1 MRYRYKHTVRVA
13 YADTDQMGVVYYG
26 NYARFFEVARTE
38 ALRSLGIR
46 YADLE
51 RAGVMLPVTRMHVK
65 YIRPALYDDLLTIE
79 VIIPTIPDRM
89 ITFEYVLFNE
99 KGEKLVEAET
109 QLMFMDATSRKLIHA
124 PESVVSSFKE
134 VK

>member
-1 MRYRYKHTVRVA
+1 MA

-26 NYARFFEVARTE
+26 NYARFFEVSRTE
-38 ALRSLGIR
+38 ALRSLGLR

-51 RAGVMLPVTRMHVK
+51 KAGVMMPVTRMNVK

-89 ITFEYVLFNE
+89 ITFEYCAVQRE
-99 KGEKLVEAET
+99 RREV
-109 QLMFMDATSRKLIHA
+109 SRGRNTTHVYGCNK
-124 PESVVSSFKE
+124 
-134 VK
+134 

>member
-1 MRYRYKHTVRVA
+1 MSYTYQHTLRVA

-51 RAGVMLPVTRMHVK
+51 QAGVMMPVTRMNVK
-65 YIRPALYDDLLTIE
+65 YIRPALYDDLLSIQ
-79 VIIPTIPDRM
+79 VLIPSIPDRM
-89 ITFEYVLFNE
+89 ITFEYLIFNA
-99 KGEKLVEAET
+99 KGEKLIEAET
-109 QLMFMDATSRKLIHA
+109 QLMFMDATSRKLMHA
-124 PESVVSSFKE
+124 PKEVVACFKE
-134 VK
+134 ME

>member
-1 MRYRYKHTVRVA
+1 MIY
-13 YADTDQMGVVYYG
+13 
-26 NYARFFEVARTE
+26 
-38 ALRSLGIR
+38 
-46 YADLE
+46 
-51 RAGVMLPVTRMHVK
+51 
-65 YIRPALYDDLLTIE
+65 LTIE

>member
-1 MRYRYKHTVRVA
+1 VA

-38 ALRSLGIR
+38 ALRSLGLR

-51 RAGVMLPVTRMHVK
+51 KAGVMMPVTRMNVK

-89 ITFEYVLFNE
+89 ITFEYLLFNE
-99 KGEKLVEAET
+99 KGEKLIEAET
-109 QLMFMDATSRKLIHA
+109 QLMFMDAGNRKLIHA
-124 PESVVSSFKE
+124 PEAVVSCFKD
-134 VK
+134 K

>member
-65 YIRPALYDDLLTIE
+65 YIRPALYDDLL
-79 VIIPTIPDRM
+79 D
-89 ITFEYVLFNE
+89 Y
-99 KGEKLVEAET
+99 
-109 QLMFMDATSRKLIHA
+109 
-124 PESVVSSFKE
+124 
-134 VK
+134 

>member
-1 MRYRYKHTVRVA
+1 MIYTYQHTLRVA

-38 ALRSLGIR
+38 ALRSIGIR

-51 RAGVMLPVTRMHVK
+51 RTGVMLPVTRMHVK

-79 VIIPTIPDRM
+79 VVIPTIPDRM
-89 ITFEYVLFNE
+89 ITFEYLLFNE

-124 PESVVSSFKE
+124 PEAVVSCFKQL
-134 VK
+134 K